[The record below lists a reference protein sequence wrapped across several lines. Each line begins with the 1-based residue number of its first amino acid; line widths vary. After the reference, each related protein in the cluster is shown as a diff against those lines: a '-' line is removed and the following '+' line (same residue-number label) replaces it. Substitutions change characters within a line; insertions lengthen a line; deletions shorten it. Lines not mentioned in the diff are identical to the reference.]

1 MTVCST
7 ATIPPKLPKTTDA
20 KFLIYRILII
30 KPDGSRKIRN
40 VRIYTDD
47 LNGYRESFKA
57 IHHTERIYFSYH
69 EKEN

>member
-7 ATIPPKLPKTTDA
+7 ATIPPKQQKIMA
-20 KFLIYRILII
+20 QRYLIYRILII
-30 KPDGSRKIRN
+30 KSDGSRKTRN

>member
-1 MTVCST
+1 M
-7 ATIPPKLPKTTDA
+7 AQKY
-20 KFLIYRILII
+20 LIYRILII
-30 KPDGSRKIRN
+30 KPDGSRKTRN